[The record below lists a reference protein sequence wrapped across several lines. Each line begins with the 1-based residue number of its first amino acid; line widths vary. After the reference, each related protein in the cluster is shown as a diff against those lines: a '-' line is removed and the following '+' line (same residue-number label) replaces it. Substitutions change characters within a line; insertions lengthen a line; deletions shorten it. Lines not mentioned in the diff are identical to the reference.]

1 MTTYLFTH
9 RDCLFHDAGT
19 GHPER
24 ADRLRSVLHRLDL
37 EKFPDLQREEAPLA
51 EREVLALAH
60 TTAYLDLIDANAPME
75 GIISLDPDTKM
86 SPGSK
91 SAAFRGVGAVCAA
104 IDKVMKAEGT
114 NAFCAIRPPGHH
126 AEADRAMGFCIYNNV
141 AIGALYARQKY
152 GIKRVAVIDFDVHH
166 GNGTQSIFENDPDLF
181 YGSTH
186 QAPYYPGT
194 GAADEIGVGNIFNVP
209 LAAGDGWLKFKAAM
223 EEVILPALE
232 NFSPELLLIS
242 AGFDAHEKDPLADI
256 NLSGEDYAWI
266 TKELM
271 RIADKHC
278 AGRVVSALEGGYD
291 LDGLSDGVDAHVK
304 ALLRTEQQSIRG

>member
-9 RDCLFHDAGT
+9 RDCLFHDTGD

-37 EKFPDLQREEAPLA
+37 EDFPDLDRQEAPLA
-51 EREVLALAH
+51 TREMLALVH
-60 TTAYLDLIDANAPME
+60 SKDYLDHIDKMAPAA
-75 GIISLDPDTKM
+75 GIIALDPDTKM

-91 SAAFRGVGAVCAA
+91 NAALRAAGAVCAA
-104 IDKVMKAEGT
+104 VDIVMAQENA
-114 NAFCAIRPPGHH
+114 NAFCAARPPGHH
-126 AEADRAMGFCIYNNV
+126 AETDKAMGFCLFNSI
-141 AIGALYARQKY
+141 AIGAKYARDKY

-166 GNGTQSIFENDPDLF
+166 GNGTQSIFEADPDLF

-194 GAADEIGVGNIFNVP
+194 GSASETGVGNIFNVP

-223 EEVILPALE
+223 QDIILPALE
-232 NFSPELLLIS
+232 KFDPDLLLIS

-256 NLSGEDYAWI
+256 NLTAEDYEWI
-266 TKELM
+266 SLELI
-271 RIADKHC
+271 RIADKCC
-278 AGRVVSALEGGYD
+278 AGRIVSTLEGGYD
-291 LDGLSDGVDAHVK
+291 LDGLSEGVDAHVK
-304 ALLRTEQQSIRG
+304 ALLRR